1 MIFLASAAVMP
12 LTFVI
17 SWKVAEL
24 ISTLPVDLPEPPWT
38 EGREFFL
45 GTFLGMG
52 FGLLIGGGVGSP
64 DAGGVISPGAG
75 VGVPPE
81 GGIAS
86 PGAGVVGAEAGG
98 VELPDDGGGAPKSG
112 GLDGWEVGISP
123 DEGAG
128 LLSGV
133 VGFGSCALTARG
145 NATPIAQHRER
156 INFLETIANFSSF
169 NKWTDPDWNNA
180 DVSLSYFRTLGW
192 EEMFRFLL
200 LVKIK

>member
-1 MIFLASAAVMP
+1 MIFLASDAVMP

-45 GTFLGMG
+45 GTFLGIG

-75 VGVPPE
+75 V
-81 GGIAS
+81 
-86 PGAGVVGAEAGG
+86 VGAETGG
-98 VELPDDGGGAPKSG
+98 VELPDDGGAPKSG
-112 GLDGWEVGISP
+112 GLDGLEVGISP

-128 LLSGV
+128 LLSGA

-145 NATPIAQHRER
+145 NATPIAQHKER
-156 INFLETIANFSSF
+156 INFLENIANFSSL
-169 NKWTDPDWNNA
+169 NKCTDPDWNNA

-200 LVKIK
+200 WVKIK

>member
-1 MIFLASAAVMP
+1 MIFLASDALMP

-17 SWKVAEL
+17 SGTVAEL

-52 FGLLIGGGVGSP
+52 FGLLIGGGVGPP

-75 VGVPPE
+75 VGVPSE

-98 VELPDDGGGAPKSG
+98 VELPDDGGDPKSG
-112 GLDGWEVGISP
+112 GLDGLDGLEVGISP

-145 NATPIAQHRER
+145 NATPIAQHRAR
-156 INFLETIANFSSF
+156 INFLENTTNFSSF
-169 NKWTDPDWNNA
+169 NKCTDPDWNNA
-180 DVSLSYFRTLGW
+180 DVSLSYSRTLG
-192 EEMFRFLL
+192 
-200 LVKIK
+200 